1 MVNKIVVDI
10 VSVNMIYPAVEGGI
24 SFLKQKTGPASPD
37 LSYHFYDTF

>member
-24 SFLKQKTGPASPD
+24 SFLNRKPGLQAPD